1 MREWSLILAQE
12 ETGTENPAGVSEQS
26 ETTTGS
32 QDSGAEGQLVETEQA
47 PRGFLDGPM
56 PMIIM
61 LMVVMWFFLIRG
73 PQKKQKKHREM
84 LSAIEKNA
92 RVQTIGGILGT
103 VVEVRDQEVVIK
115 VDESNNTKMHFA
127 RSAIGKVITETEA

>member
-1 MREWSLILAQE
+1 MKEWSLLLAQE
-12 ETGTENPAGVSEQS
+12 ETTAEGEAGSTGQT
-26 ETTTGS
+26 ETTTGT
-32 QDSGAEGQLVETEQA
+32 EGQPAETDQ
-47 PRGFLDGPM
+47 PKPGFLDGPM

-73 PQKKQKKHREM
+73 PQKKQKKHKEM
-84 LSAIEKNA
+84 LNAVQKNA

-103 VVEVRDQEVVIK
+103 VVEVRDEEVVIK

-127 RSAIGKVITETEA
+127 RSAISRVITETEA

>member
-12 ETGTENPAGVSEQS
+12 EAGTEET

-32 QDSGAEGQLVETEQA
+32 QEAGTEEQ
-47 PRGFLDGPM
+47 PIENPGFFDGPM

-84 LSAIEKNA
+84 LDAVQKNA

>member
-32 QDSGAEGQLVETEQA
+32 QVPGAEGQPVETEQA

-127 RSAIGKVITETEA
+127 RSAISKVITETEA